1 MIAPPLSDPDPS
13 TTLLIRACVCFHVG
27 RIFTCTRSVFSITTI
42 YQHPLRHGRSMW
54 CQSGG
59 SAPGASAGRPRW
71 RHPHRRA
78 RAHPRRQIAGAALST
93 SWQGHVI
100 LFQWLTY
107 GHRKRE
113 FRNMLLHPSLSEC
126 KRDAHKSVSSWKQ
139 NTHISPVGWDICLAG
154 AQSDEIELEYN
165 RSCHLQVCLC
175 CRQKPGWNLFFCNQ
189 VNVQLFCIKPVWSG
203 MIWWIR
209 CQPLLSEQG
218 LRQHIFYFI
227 AFRLFNGDISNLWS
241 TQISNYFEIFS
252 RSTDQ
257 LAFRSAAGGNMT
269 FVCFFFDSPIL
280 FSSGNSLNLFHS
292 CKMCMLECLRRAWGG
307 SAKSI

>member
-1 MIAPPLSDPDPS
+1 MDDLCGVRAEGQPLEHLLADPDRDIPPAGPEL
-13 TTLLIRACVCFHVG
+13 TPGGRLLERL
-27 RIFTCTRSVFSITTI
+27 S
-42 YQHPLRHGRSMW
+42 
-54 CQSGG
+54 
-59 SAPGASAGRPRW
+59 
-71 RHPHRRA
+71 PHRGRA
-78 RAHPRRQIAGAALST
+78 M
-93 SWQGHVI
+93 
-100 LFQWLTY
+100 LFFSSGWCMD
-107 GHRKRE
+107 RKRE

-165 RSCHLQVCLC
+165 QSCHLQVCLC
-175 CRQKPGWNLFFCNQ
+175 CRQKPGWNLLFCNQ
-189 VNVQLFCIKPVWSG
+189 VNVQLFCIKLVWSG

-227 AFRLFNGDISNLWS
+227 AFHLFNGDISNLWS

-269 FVCFFFDSPIL
+269 FVFFFDSPIL